1 MNAGR
6 MEAEVVRDS
15 VLYVAGKLDPK
26 IGGQELEN
34 TEALT
39 TFRRSLYY
47 SVFPEQG
54 GKSELGELFD
64 APDALDCYRRTR
76 SVIPQQALALTN
88 SELIHRLSA
97 ALVESTAEPTS
108 EGFIIAI
115 FERILSRP
123 PTASEIE
130 ACSKF
135 VTDPANPRQRGSLV
149 RALMN
154 HNDFVTIR

>member
-1 MNAGR
+1 

-15 VLYVAGKLDPK
+15 VLYVAGQLDPK

-34 TEALT
+34 SEALAT
-39 TFRRSLYY
+39 CRRSLYY

-54 GKSELGELFD
+54 GKSSLGELFD
-64 APDALDCYRRTR
+64 APDPLDCYRRTR

-97 ALVESTAEPTS
+97 LLAEATVEPHNAR
-108 EGFIIAI
+108 FIIAV
-115 FERILSRP
+115 FERILSRT

-130 ACSKF
+130 ACSQF
-135 VTDPANPRQRGSLV
+135 LAEPANVRSREGLV
-149 RALMN
+149 RALLN